1 MMEELSVPEVHLVD
15 GVVQADMEDIP
26 VPQHAVQGQL
36 DKQGRLPHAGM
47 GENGAE
53 SPGGEDVFRF
63 KTQMPEWIA
72 KDQFLF

>member
-1 MMEELSVPEVHLVD
+1 MFTGSL
-15 GVVQADMEDIP
+15 QADMKDIP

-36 DKQGRLPHAGM
+36 DKECRFPHAGM

-63 KTQMPEWIA
+63 KTQMPEWIT
-72 KDQFLF
+72 KDQVLVLSYRYSCL